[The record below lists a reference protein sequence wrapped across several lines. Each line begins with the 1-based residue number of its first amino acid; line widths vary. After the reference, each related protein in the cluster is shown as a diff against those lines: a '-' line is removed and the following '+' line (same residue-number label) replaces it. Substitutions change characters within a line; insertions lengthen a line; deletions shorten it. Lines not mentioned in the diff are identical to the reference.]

1 MPPNVRPPPRRAGRR
16 LALAATVLAA
26 CALMGVYAGLV
37 ALAAIIALALAANLA
52 LDAWLVWRLVP

>member
-1 MPPNVRPPPRRAGRR
+1 MPPNVRPPPRRAGQR

-37 ALAAIIALALAANLA
+37 ALAAIIALALAG
-52 LDAWLVWRLVP
+52 LVPATILDGVLP

>member
-37 ALAAIIALALAANLA
+37 ALAAIIALALAG
-52 LDAWLVWRLVP
+52 LVPATILDGVLP